1 MPGHQIDS
9 YRARVTTSAHLSPR
23 VYELRIGARL
33 DARWAATFVGL
44 TLTYRADGTTVLRGP
59 LRDQTALH
67 GLLAQIRDAGLP
79 LLSVTQLGDDL
90 VTPGRMRAAVYHR
103 FGGPE
108 VVQLEEVDR
117 PVPGAGELLVRV
129 HATTVSAADHRTRAR
144 DVPPGLLLPSSLV
157 LGFFRPRR
165 PVLGMDVAGVVV
177 AAGTGVEAFTPGD
190 EVIAMLGSRF
200 GGHAEYAIVKATDA
214 VVRKPASL
222 TFEEAVALV
231 FGGLTARA
239 YLRQSGI
246 RAGSR
251 VLVNGASGAVGTA
264 VVQLAAAAGA
274 HVTGVASRANH
285 ELVTSLGAE
294 RVIDYATDDF
304 ATDGSSYDVV
314 VDCVGNAPV
323 DRVRGCLAPG
333 ASVLLVA
340 GDLRSLLSVRRH
352 ARRLGITVVTGPGL
366 YAAGDLAHVTAL
378 AEDGGFRPVIDRTVP
393 FERISDAHAYVDGGR
408 KRGSVVVSIHS

>member
-9 YRARVTTSAHLSPR
+9 YRARVTTSPHLSPR

-59 LRDQTALH
+59 MRDQTALH

-90 VTPGRMRAAVYHR
+90 VTPGRMRAAVYRR

-108 VVQLEEVDR
+108 VVRLEEVDR
-117 PVPGAGELLVRV
+117 PAPGAGELLVRV

-165 PVLGMDVAGVVV
+165 RILGMDVAGVVV
-177 AAGTGVEAFTPGD
+177 AAGAGVEAFAPGD

-214 VVRKPASL
+214 VVRKPSSL

-231 FGGLTARA
+231 FGGITARA

-304 ATDGSSYDVV
+304 AADGSTYDVV

-323 DRVRGCLAPG
+323 NRVRGCLAPA

-340 GDLRSLLSVRRH
+340 GDLGSLLGASRQ
-352 ARRLGITVVTGPGL
+352 ARRLGITVVTGPGP
-366 YAAGDLAHVTAL
+366 YAAGDLAHVAAL

-393 FERISDAHAYVDGGR
+393 FDRIADAHAYVDTGR
-408 KRGSVVVSIHS
+408 KRGAVVVSIHS